1 MTGRRF
7 HAAPVTPARAF
18 MISLPAMERPG
29 RAALL
34 LAAALLLRPA
44 AAPAQ
49 PLLPPAAPSTTDGG
63 RVDRFLKGAARV
75 LTHMD
80 GPVGWVFLP
89 AVSANPNSGVTYGV
103 LPVAILTNPSHEVD
117 HIIAPMLT
125 YNELFGPAVMGTYY
139 WYPSAD
145 AGFRAVLQKAQKVNG
160 RVALRY
166 EDRAFLDDRFLIRV
180 DTNLEE
186 DGTPRFFG
194 VGPAS
199 PKNHES
205 SYRLKEGLAQAD
217 FGVKFRRGL
226 EVSAGWRFRR
236 TETLPGTVAAPM
248 PFDARMISASGY
260 SMPRLTFSRDTRDLG
275 STPSRGSFAELFTE
289 FSQPALG
296 SDSSFQR
303 YGGQWRLYLPHAAGR
318 GTGFHLQGEYSDG
331 PALPFTALV
340 SLGGPRSLRGFP
352 EGRFQDRGAFFANVE
367 ERFTMH
373 KLSVVNAVTEFQVAP
388 FVDVGTV
395 FPSPDRLQARRLEP
409 VLGAALRAVVKPT
422 VVGRVETGV
431 SREGPAVYM
440 GIDYPF

>member
-1 MTGRRF
+1 
-7 HAAPVTPARAF
+7 
-18 MISLPAMERPG
+18 MERPG
-29 RAALL
+29 RRAAVL

-49 PLLPPAAPSTTDGG
+49 PYLPPPAPASAEGG
-63 RVDRFLKGAARV
+63 RMDRFLKGAARV
-75 LTHMD
+75 FTRMD
-80 GPVGWVFLP
+80 GPVGLVLLP
-89 AVSANPNSGVTYGV
+89 AISANPNSGVTYGV
-103 LPVAILTNPSHEVD
+103 LPVAILTNPSHEVA
-117 HIIAPMLT
+117 HIVAPMLT
-125 YNELFGPAVMGTYY
+125 YNQLFGPAFLGTYY

-145 AGFRAVLQKAQKVNG
+145 ANFRAVLQKAQKVNG
-160 RVALRY
+160 RAALRY

-199 PKNHES
+199 LKDHEA

-217 FGVKFRRGL
+217 FGMKFRRGL
-226 EVSAGWRFRR
+226 EASAGWRFRR
-236 TETLPGTVAAPM
+236 TGTFTGTVPAPAA
-248 PFDARMISASGY
+248 FDPARLETTGY

-275 STPSRGSFAELFTE
+275 STPSRGSFAEVFTE
-289 FSQPALG
+289 FSRQALG
-296 SDSSFQR
+296 SDVSFQR
-303 YGGQWRLYLPHAAGR
+303 YGGQWRLYLPHSAKH
-318 GTGFHLQGEYSDG
+318 GTAVHVQAEYSDG
-331 PALPFTALV
+331 RALPFTALA

-352 EGRFQDRGAFFANVE
+352 EGRFQDHGSLFGNVE
-367 ERFTMH
+367 ERFTFH
-373 KLSVVNAVTEFQVAP
+373 TLSVVNAVTEFQVAP

-395 FPSPDRLQARRLEP
+395 FPSPDRLETRHLEP
-409 VLGAALRAVVKPT
+409 VVGAAFRAVVKPT